1 MRNRCNIGVYEGFM
15 SKIYSA
21 ALSGIEGKIIE
32 IETDVSFGMAA
43 FFIVGLP
50 DSAVKEAKVR
60 VMSAIKNSGFDHVQK
75 KITLNL
81 APADI
86 RKDGTSFDLPIA
98 IALLSAFGAV
108 SEQRAQEF
116 LIAGELSLFGD
127 VRDIYGALPMAL
139 KAKDSGIKGIIIPKE
154 NISEASLV
162 DGISVYGVSTLEET
176 VMFLNGE
183 LDLEP
188 AEPHYFSK
196 ERIYNYDFDFEEVKG
211 QFLARR
217 AIEIAVAG
225 QHNIALIGAPGS
237 GKTMLARRIP
247 TILPK
252 MSFEEMMETLKIYSA
267 SGIAKKISLFY
278 RERPYRSPHH
288 TISDVGLIGGGIHPK
303 AGEISLAHNG
313 VLFLDEF
320 FEFKQQALE
329 GLRQPLEDGEVTIS
343 RANYNVTFPASTM
356 LVAAMN
362 PCPCGYYGDTTQQ
375 CKCNQFEIARY
386 QKKLSGPISDRIDI
400 MIQVPSVKYEALIS
414 ENSGESSQKIR
425 ERVIKAYNI
434 QKERYINESY
444 DFNGKMVASG
454 IKKHCILSSEAKKFW
469 NFALQKLNISARRY
483 GKTLKVARTI
493 ADLDGS
499 KNIETNHISEAIQIQ
514 ASMF

>member
-1 MRNRCNIGVYEGFM
+1 M

-21 ALSGIEGKIIE
+21 ALNGIEGKIIE
-32 IETDVSFGMAA
+32 IETDISYGLVA
-43 FFIVGLP
+43 FHIVGLP
-50 DSAVKEAKVR
+50 DNAVKEAKVR
-60 VMSAIKNSGFDHVQK
+60 VMSAIKNSGFDTIQK

-86 RKDGTSFDLPIA
+86 RKDGTGFDLPIA
-98 IALLSAFGAV
+98 IALLSALGAV
-108 SEQRAQEF
+108 SEKRAQEF

-139 KAKDSGIKGIIIPKE
+139 KAKEVGLKGVIIPKD
-154 NISEASLV
+154 NIYEASLV

-183 LDLEP
+183 LDLEV
-188 AEPHYFSK
+188 AEPHYFAK
-196 ERIYNYDFDFEEVKG
+196 ERFYKYDFDFEEVKG

-237 GKTMLARRIP
+237 GKTMLARRVP

-252 MSFEEMMETLKIYSA
+252 MSFDEMMETLKIYSA
-267 SGIAKKISLFY
+267 SGIAKKKSLFY

-320 FEFKQQALE
+320 FEFKPQALE

-356 LVAAMN
+356 LIAAMN

-375 CKCNQFEIARY
+375 CKCTQFEIAKY
-386 QKKLSGPISDRIDI
+386 QKKLSGPVSDRIDI
-400 MIQVPSVKYEALIS
+400 MIQVPSVKYESLIS
-414 ENSGESSQKIR
+414 ETGGESSEKIR

-434 QKERYINESY
+434 QKDRYINEKY
-444 DFNGKMVASG
+444 DFNGKMSASG
-454 IKKHCILSSEAKKFW
+454 IKKYCILTSEAKKFW
-469 NFALQKLNISARRY
+469 SFALQKLNISARRY

-493 ADLDGS
+493 ADLDNS
-499 KNIETNHISEAIQIQ
+499 KSIESNHISEAIQIQ
-514 ASMF
+514 ASFF